1 MSSTSLAAAGLTSHR
16 FRSDNPRRE
25 ITEIILQD
33 FEKYGGKD
41 ELKLGLTV
49 YKVKNKIVNSIV
61 INTS

>member
-1 MSSTSLAAAGLTSHR
+1 MLTKVIQNHRTGSL
-16 FRSDNPRRE
+16 RRE